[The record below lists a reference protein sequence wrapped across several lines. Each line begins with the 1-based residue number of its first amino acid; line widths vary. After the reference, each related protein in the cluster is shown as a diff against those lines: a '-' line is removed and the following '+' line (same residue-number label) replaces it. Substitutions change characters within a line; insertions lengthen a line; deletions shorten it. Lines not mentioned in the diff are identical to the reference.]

1 MADLRN
7 QSQSSLDA
15 LFKMDTVRMEFEEDE
30 DDHSLFVTS
39 LARLGAGLRAASVS
53 TGHRLPGSV
62 PTEL

>member
-7 QSQSSLDA
+7 QNQSSLDS

-39 LARLGAGLRAASVS
+39 LARLGAGLQAATAPVDS
-53 TGHRLPGSV
+53 RV
-62 PTEL
+62 PSIQSGE